1 MDDDAA
7 EDQDTTQEAD
17 TISMTALTKNIEKR
31 KSTFSIRI
39 NIMKMWIWSQF

>member
-17 TISMTALTKNIEKR
+17 TISMTALTKNIEK
-31 KSTFSIRI
+31 KKIYVFDLH
-39 NIMKMWIWSQF
+39 